1 MYRHNGI
8 TAKQFNYIVNLC
20 MRKSLQCPATISSWS
35 AAFASKYISRLIS
48 LPDAAEPHR
57 FSRPSEKAELNRF
70 WSESDMLFDSQRRA
84 RRGNY
89 VWDDGMTLP
98 LSVEARREQEEL

>member
-1 MYRHNGI
+1 MDKQKKT
-8 TAKQFNYIVNLC
+8 TARQFNYIVNLC

-35 AAFASKYISRLIS
+35 AAFASKYISYLLS
-48 LPDAAEPHR
+48 LPDSAEPQRFTPAAEQ
-57 FSRPSEKAELNRF
+57 AELNRF
-70 WSESDMLFDSQRRA
+70 WSESDMLFNSQRRV

-98 LSVEARREQEEL
+98 LSVVAKQKEEA